1 MIDNSNKKDL
11 HNRWNTKILLKYI
24 YFGFQKVIR
33 TYKLIIFYLVYIFFF
48 LMIWINRQNIWKVE
62 IQFLK
67 KPYEFCISLM
77 LMISFILIFFA
88 IIFFIGKPIGAKR
101 INDNL
106 HRMGLTN
113 NAGEAPILISKSKTD
128 RNSKM
133 MIWKFETC
141 GIPISEW
148 QDKQEKIESALNV
161 RIDYIEQGKDCRQII
176 IHCVDG
182 KNSLPDKI
190 YWKSEKLSA
199 KSFELILGESLTDC
213 VKVDL
218 SKVPH
223 ILIGGSTGS
232 GKSVLLKLLLMQ
244 SVCKGAKVYI
254 ADFKGGVDFPSVWHK
269 KCEIITEQN
278 DLINIL
284 EKLVSEIQNRKLLL
298 RENSCANIDEYN
310 QKCEQSLERIIIG
323 CDEIAEVLDKT
334 GLDKSKKE
342 LVSKI
347 EYAMSVIA
355 RQGRAFGVH
364 LIIATQRPDA
374 NILNGQIRNNIDIR
388 ICGRADDVLSQI
400 ILDNTDASDKIPKN
414 SQGRFLTNSGIL
426 FQSYYFND
434 VDWN

>member
-1 MIDNSNKKDL
+1 M
-11 HNRWNTKILLKYI
+11 
-24 YFGFQKVIR
+24 
-33 TYKLIIFYLVYIFFF
+33 
-48 LMIWINRQNIWKVE
+48 
-62 IQFLK
+62 
-67 KPYEFCISLM
+67 
-77 LMISFILIFFA
+77 
-88 IIFFIGKPIGAKR
+88 
-101 INDNL
+101 
-106 HRMGLTN
+106 
-113 NAGEAPILISKSKTD
+113 
-128 RNSKM
+128 
-133 MIWKFETC
+133 
-141 GIPISEW
+141 
-148 QDKQEKIESALNV
+148 
-161 RIDYIEQGKDCRQII
+161 
-176 IHCVDG
+176 
-182 KNSLPDKI
+182 
-190 YWKSEKLSA
+190 
-199 KSFELILGESLTDC
+199 
-213 VKVDL
+213 
-218 SKVPH
+218 PH

-434 VDWN
+434 ADWN